1 MQIPNDVI
9 DFENSIFCPPTDT
22 SKSPACL
29 FVLNRIPWNLL
40 GFASMALLQN
50 QQTNLGFRLQQ
61 PAYNIQLFIIYW
73 HRIIIWAAE

>member
-1 MQIPNDVI
+1 MSLISKIQFFVHQQI
-9 DFENSIFCPPTDT
+9 
-22 SKSPACL
+22 KSPACL